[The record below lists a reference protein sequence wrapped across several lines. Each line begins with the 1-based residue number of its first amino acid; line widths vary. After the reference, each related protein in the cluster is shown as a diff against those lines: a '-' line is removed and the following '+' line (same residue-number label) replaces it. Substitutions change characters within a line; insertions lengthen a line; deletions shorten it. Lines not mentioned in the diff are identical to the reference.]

1 MKTPSIWAVTAAMVL
16 VGAISPMAAEAF
28 EVRLDRDGGVNLR
41 LDRDR
46 RDIEPRVSLDGDRVN
61 VDVVSE
67 PEPETEVDFSD
78 GDLEIRRTRRPAK
91 SIGEFSIPFNR
102 N

>member
-1 MKTPSIWAVTAAMVL
+1 MKALKLFTVTLFLAGAVAPLTT
-16 VGAISPMAAEAF
+16 EAV
-28 EVRLDRDGGVNLR
+28 EVRLGRDGDVNLR

-46 RDIEPRVSLDGDRVN
+46 REVKPRVSVDNNRVN

-78 GDLEIRRTRRPAK
+78 GNLEIRRTRQPAE
-91 SIGEFSIPFNR
+91 SIGEFSIPFGSD
-102 N
+102 